1 MRRFLEN
8 KLTLTGALILF
19 TLAFALNSAQGS
31 QLSQL
36 AGKQAGGRVTHG
48 PTMPP
53 DPNDPPRIAGHGP
66 TMPPDPNDPPS
77 LVRA

>member
-53 DPNDPPRIAGHGP
+53 DPNDPP
-66 TMPPDPNDPPS
+66 S